1 MDRQEPITARG
12 KKSGSRPLP
21 GRRPTKFTPEAVGQ
35 IRNLVE
41 SGKSREE
48 IAELIGVTVG
58 SLQVTCSRLGIS
70 LRRGGRRGDNATA
83 APVKQ
88 AQAAMPYQG
97 RRSVDASAA
106 RFVMSMRY
114 NGYEQVLAL
123 PFTDDMIRQLALEAD
138 FRNMSIG
145 ELLAEL
151 ITGMTKKNLVREML
165 EGEPNPPPT
174 S

>member
-1 MDRQEPITARG
+1 MH
-12 KKSGSRPLP
+12 
-21 GRRPTKFTPEAVGQ
+21 
-35 IRNLVE
+35 
-41 SGKSREE
+41 
-48 IAELIGVTVG
+48 
-58 SLQVTCSRLGIS
+58 
-70 LRRGGRRGDNATA
+70 
-83 APVKQ
+83 
-88 AQAAMPYQG
+88 YQG
-97 RRSVDASAA
+97 RRSVDASVA

-151 ITGMTKKNLVREML
+151 ITGITKKNLVREVL
-165 EGEPNPPPT
+165 EGEPNQPPT